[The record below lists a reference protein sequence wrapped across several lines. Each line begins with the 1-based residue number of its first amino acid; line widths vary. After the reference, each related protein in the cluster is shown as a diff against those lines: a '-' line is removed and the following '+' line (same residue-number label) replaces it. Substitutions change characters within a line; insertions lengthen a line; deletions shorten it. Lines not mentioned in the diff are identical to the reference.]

1 MSYNSL
7 IHLTMSSILEFGF
20 WFAFQ
25 HLYLLVS
32 FTDLLTIQSAGIAPL
47 SKFPIKYLNKMTVTL
62 YKLCL
67 SVDGENELMNIMEKK
82 KKT

>member
-1 MSYNSL
+1 
-7 IHLTMSSILEFGF
+7 MSSILEFWF

-25 HLYLLVS
+25 YLHLLVS

-47 SKFPIKYLNKMTVTL
+47 SKFPIKYLNQMTVTL

-67 SVDGENELMNIMEKK
+67 SVDGGHEINEHYEKK
-82 KKT
+82 KK